1 MNAALV
7 RRTLALAAVWV
18 AYPMPTQANDQAH
31 QHGKLGTVHFKVEC
45 NAAAQREFNLAM
57 AYYHSFVME
66 QMKAPLERTL
76 QADSS
81 CGMVHWASALASLD
95 NPFAWPGNVSAKTLA
110 DGAELMER
118 ARKTGLKTQ
127 RERDFVDALA
137 FFFQD
142 PDKLNHASRAKALET
157 AMQGVAA
164 KYPDDSEATILY
176 SLVLS
181 ANFNPAD
188 KQYSNQLKAAKLLE
202 PVFAKE
208 PDHPGVTHYL
218 IHSYDYP
225 PLAAQGLDAA
235 RRYSKIAP
243 AAAHAQHMP
252 SHIFTRVG
260 AWTDSVASNSAS
272 AKADGNKTW
281 NSLHA
286 YDYMVYAHL
295 QMGQDRAAQG
305 VKESALSNS
314 MPPDHF
320 AAAFSFASMP
330 ARLTLERGDWAAAA
344 KLPLTP
350 AAGSYPWAKYPQAE
364 ANNAYARALGA
375 AALRDAA
382 GVSTELARL
391 QTLRDR
397 ATELKLGYWVEQ
409 IGIQI
414 EVVRG
419 FSAVKSGDAN
429 TGIATLQQAA
439 AREDASEKHAVT
451 PGPLLPAREV
461 LAKALLDSGDSAG
474 ALREFEAVLGKEP
487 NRLRAMAGAALAAER
502 GGNAA
507 KARDYTATI
516 SRQTAQADVGV
527 DGVQLARMSVTR

>member
-7 RRTLALAAVWV
+7 RRTLALAALCV
-18 AYPMPTQANDQAH
+18 AYPMQTQATGEAH
-31 QHGKLGTVHFKVEC
+31 HHGKLGTVHFKVEC

-66 QMKAPLERTL
+66 QMKAPLDRTL

-81 CGMVHWASALASLD
+81 CGMVHWATALASLD
-95 NPFAWPGNVSAKTLA
+95 NPFGWPGNVSAKTLA
-110 DGAELMER
+110 DGAELMDR
-118 ARKTGLKTQ
+118 ARKTGLQTQ

-137 FFFQD
+137 VFFRD
-142 PDKLNHASRAKALET
+142 PELNHASRAKTLESAL
-157 AMQGVAA
+157 QGVAA

-202 PVFAKE
+202 SVFAKE
-208 PDHPGVTHYL
+208 PEHPGVTHYL

-225 PLAAQGLDAA
+225 PLAAQGLEAA

-281 NSLHA
+281 NSPHA

-305 VKESALSNS
+305 VKDSALSNPT
-314 MPPDHF
+314 PPDHF
-320 AAAFSFASMP
+320 AAAFSYASMP

-344 KLPLTP
+344 KLPLNP
-350 AAGSYPWAKYPQAE
+350 AAGAYPWAKYPQAE

-382 GVSTELARL
+382 GVSAELARL
-391 QTLRDR
+391 QALRDR

-409 IGIQI
+409 IGIQT

-419 FSAVKSGDAN
+419 FSAVKSGDASA
-429 TGIATLQQAA
+429 GIAALQQAA
-439 AREDASEKHAVT
+439 AREDATEKHAVT

-461 LAKALLDSGDSAG
+461 LAVKCQQ
-474 ALREFEAVLGKEP
+474 VLSR
-487 NRLRAMAGAALAAER
+487 NR
-502 GGNAA
+502 
-507 KARDYTATI
+507 K
-516 SRQTAQADVGV
+516 
-527 DGVQLARMSVTR
+527 TRHW